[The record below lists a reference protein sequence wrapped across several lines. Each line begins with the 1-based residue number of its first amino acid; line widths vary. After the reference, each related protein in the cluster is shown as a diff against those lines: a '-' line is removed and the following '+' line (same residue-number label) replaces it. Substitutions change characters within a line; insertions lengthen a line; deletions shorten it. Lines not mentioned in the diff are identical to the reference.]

1 MVLPLI
7 HLEAD
12 TASSNCRRTRPLP
25 VQADVQGMATV
36 SDFAKDWKRWTKGE
50 RAAFHLV
57 VAGML
62 VATACLA
69 LYADQAADFL
79 ATYLVL

>member
-1 MVLPLI
+1 M
-7 HLEAD
+7 
-12 TASSNCRRTRPLP
+12 R
-25 VQADVQGMATV
+25 
-36 SDFAKDWKRWTKGE
+36 GE

-79 ATYLVL
+79 ATYLVF